1 MFETDEKKEIACVT
15 CPMIDRTGD
24 TETSQDRFGSREE
37 SKRACYP
44 EMKKRVERKFKKV
57 KTSNSYNEEFDPGSG

>member
-1 MFETDEKKEIACVT
+1 MCH
-15 CPMIDRTGD
+15 PPYRDRVGD

-44 EMKKRVERKFKKV
+44 EMEKRVERKFKKV
-57 KTSNSYNEEFDPGSG
+57 KRTILTMKSLILAQDER